1 MGTNEL
7 APGMISY
14 DSLRLIDLV
23 LRLVINTIFVFTVA
37 KVFYFPKSRKKEY
50 FFTYILLG
58 FAIFMLIHLMDFAKM
73 KTGIG
78 MGLFAIFCI
87 MRYRTESVA
96 IREMTYIFVIIALS
110 AVNAMGWEL
119 NTPAGQSESLSD
131 ELFSILELFFT
142 NVLFIVMIW
151 FAENAN
157 WVKGM
162 STKYVRYDK
171 IDLISPEKREEL
183 IADLNKRTG
192 LTIVKVDIGAIDFL
206 KDMAL
211 IKIYYTEN
219 EGNDSALFKMP
230 KIYE

>member
-1 MGTNEL
+1 
-7 APGMISY
+7 
-14 DSLRLIDLV
+14 
-23 LRLVINTIFVFTVA
+23 
-37 KVFYFPKSRKKEY
+37 
-50 FFTYILLG
+50 
-58 FAIFMLIHLMDFAKM
+58 M